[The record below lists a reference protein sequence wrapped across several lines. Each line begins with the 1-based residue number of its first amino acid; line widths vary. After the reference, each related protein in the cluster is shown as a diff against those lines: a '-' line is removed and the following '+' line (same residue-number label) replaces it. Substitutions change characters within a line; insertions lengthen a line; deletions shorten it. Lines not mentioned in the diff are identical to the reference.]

1 MGRHDQDRSRADQG
15 PRAHDRRVSGRARA
29 AQVLHPPGR
38 RHDRRLPAPGAHRL
52 PPRRARRPALDA
64 ARADRRRRARLRQPP
79 LRPLVRAVA
88 LGLARARR
96 AGVSLGE
103 GPHAADRTS
112 AEEEEIMTTAP
123 IYLRQLEI
131 GPMQNYVY
139 LVGDPETR
147 EAAVVDAAWEID
159 AIIEAAA
166 ADGYTITKALVT
178 HLHPD
183 HLGGRFMGMS
193 VTGATELVDRL
204 KIKAYINKQEA
215 GYVGRVSDLAP
226 SDVVAV
232 DAGDTIEIGKVPL
245 TFVHTPG
252 HTPGSQCFLVDGNLI
267 SGDTLFIGSCGRTD
281 LPGSDPAQLYESLNT
296 LQKLPD
302 DTVLHPGHNYA
313 DRPTSTIGH
322 EKRRNLFMRFDS
334 LEDFLNFVGR

>member
-1 MGRHDQDRSRADQG
+1 
-15 PRAHDRRVSGRARA
+15 
-29 AQVLHPPGR
+29 
-38 RHDRRLPAPGAHRL
+38 
-52 PPRRARRPALDA
+52 
-64 ARADRRRRARLRQPP
+64 
-79 LRPLVRAVA
+79 
-88 LGLARARR
+88 
-96 AGVSLGE
+96 
-103 GPHAADRTS
+103 
-112 AEEEEIMTTAP
+112 MTTSP

-178 HLHPD
+178 HFHPD

-204 KIKAYINKQEA
+204 KIKAYINKQES
-215 GYVGRVSDLAP
+215 GFVGRVSDLAP

-232 DAGDTIEIGKVPL
+232 DAGDTVQIGKVPL

-296 LQKLPD
+296 LRKLPD
-302 DTVLHPGHNYA
+302 ETVLYPGHNYA
-313 DRPTSTIGH
+313 DRPTSTMGQ
-322 EKRRNLFMRFDS
+322 EKRRNLFMRFES
-334 LEDFLNFVGR
+334 LEDFMSFCGR